1 MTRSYTCRTGVV
13 LQPTIGDDELQ
24 GSRQLVVVVRLV
36 LDAGWRL
43 VHGELVDVDQRS
55 RGRFAGWAELTP
67 VLKRYVDEELRIDR
81 STAPD

>member
-1 MTRSYTCRTGVV
+1 M
-13 LQPTIGDDELQ
+13 QPTIGDEELQ

-55 RGRFAGWAELTP
+55 QGRFAGWTEVTP
-67 VLKRYVDEELRIDR
+67 ALQRYVNEQQRING
-81 STAPD
+81 STTD

>member
-1 MTRSYTCRTGVV
+1 M
-13 LQPTIGDDELQ
+13 QPTIGDEELQ

-55 RGRFAGWAELTP
+55 RGRFAGWTELTP
-67 VLKRYVDEELRIDR
+67 ALRRYVDEQQGLNG
-81 STAPD
+81 STRTD

>member
-1 MTRSYTCRTGVV
+1 M
-13 LQPTIGDDELQ
+13 LQPTIGDKELQ

-55 RGRFAGWAELTP
+55 QGRFAGWTELTP
-67 VLKRYVDEELRIDR
+67 ALRRYVDEQQRINGSNTD
-81 STAPD
+81 

>member
-1 MTRSYTCRTGVV
+1 
-13 LQPTIGDDELQ
+13 LQPTIGDEELQ

-55 RGRFAGWAELTP
+55 RGRFAGWTELTP
-67 VLKRYVDEELRIDR
+67 ALRRYVDEQQGLNG
-81 STAPD
+81 STRTD